1 MTGSS
6 ASLQLWLPHLGQC
19 LSKERE
25 HGNIVLQSLAVKGN
39 ARMSEGM
46 SSLQWSIS
54 TAVSSLLSPLYSNPF

>member
-1 MTGSS
+1 MEM
-6 ASLQLWLPHLGQC
+6 L
-19 LSKERE
+19 
-25 HGNIVLQSLAVKGN
+25 NIVLRLLAVKGN

>member
-25 HGNIVLQSLAVKGN
+25 HGNAEYRFAIAGC
-39 ARMSEGM
+39 EG
-46 SSLQWSIS
+46 QC
-54 TAVSSLLSPLYSNPF
+54 TNE